1 MKTMQQWFDAYG
13 ESHQNPVNE
22 RFHWIC
28 VPVIFFSLIGLLSLI
43 PNATFKLI
51 FPSSMAPYMH
61 WGTFLI
67 LLGLI
72 FFVRLSRS
80 IALGM
85 LLVSAVVLYL
95 IKLVNINFYEQ
106 ALYIYIVLFVVAWI
120 GQFIGHK
127 IEGKKPSFFDDV
139 KFLMI
144 GPAWLLH
151 FIYKKLGIN
160 Y

>member
-13 ESHQNPVNE
+13 ESHQNPVNKS
-22 RFHWIC
+22 FHWIC
-28 VPVIFFSLIGLLSLI
+28 VPVIFFSLVGLLSLI
-43 PNATFKLI
+43 PNASMKLL
-51 FPSSMAPYMH
+51 FPSGWAPYLH

-72 FFVRLSRS
+72 FFVRLSVA

-85 LLVSAVVLYL
+85 LVVSAVVLYL
-95 IKLVNINFYEQ
+95 VKLVNIHLYEN
-106 ALYIYIVLFVVAWI
+106 ALYIYISLFVVAWI

-151 FIYKKLGIN
+151 FIYKKIGIS